1 MMWGARNGVQ
11 FALVWLALKAWPV
24 LIIGGFTSV
33 PGVIVAG
40 LIVGAT
46 EKLAEVYIGPAFGG
60 GIEGWA
66 PYMMAVVFLF
76 FRPEGLFG
84 EKMIRRV

>member
-1 MMWGARNGVQ
+1 M
-11 FALVWLALKAWPV
+11 

-40 LIVGAT
+40 LMVGAI
-46 EKLAEVYIGPAFGG
+46 EKVAEVYIGPMFGG

-66 PYMMAVVFLF
+66 PYMMAVVFLM

-84 EKMIRRV
+84 DRAIRRV

>member
-1 MMWGARNGVQ
+1 RNGVQ

-40 LIVGAT
+40 LMVGAI

-66 PYMMAVVFLF
+66 PYMMAVVFLM

-84 EKMIRRV
+84 ERTIRRV